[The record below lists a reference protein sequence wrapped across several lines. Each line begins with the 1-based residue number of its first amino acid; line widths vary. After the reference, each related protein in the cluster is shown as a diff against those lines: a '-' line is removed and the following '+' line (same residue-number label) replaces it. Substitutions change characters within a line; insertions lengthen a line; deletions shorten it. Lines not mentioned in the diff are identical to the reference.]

1 MEGTYDGATPHI
13 PLQRPLTLDDGRVV
27 EGMTSLGQ
35 SVCVLHKPR

>member
-1 MEGTYDGATPHI
+1 MTEIRHTF